1 MYIFY
6 QNFKRHYYRH
16 LLGRKELKFSIIFP
30 WQGEVCLVWLMRE
43 CEVVVTVCTH
53 NIGIVSVVTSAAA
66 AAGSPCSA
74 TQLESQSSGSGGVG
88 QS

>member
-1 MYIFY
+1 M
-6 QNFKRHYYRH
+6 
-16 LLGRKELKFSIIFP
+16 
-30 WQGEVCLVWLMRE
+30 WLMRE